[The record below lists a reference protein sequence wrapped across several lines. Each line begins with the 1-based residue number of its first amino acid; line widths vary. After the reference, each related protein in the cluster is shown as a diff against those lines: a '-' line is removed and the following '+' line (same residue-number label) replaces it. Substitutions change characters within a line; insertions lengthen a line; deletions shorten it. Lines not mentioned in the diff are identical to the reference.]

1 MNSCLSAPRASVNT
15 SLSFVYVDKIN
26 ATDENLPS
34 DEEITY
40 FKVLLACM
48 EHKVLSEFNATHVIV
63 VYHYRAWH
71 FDSEIEQK
79 SL

>member
-48 EHKVLSEFNATHVIV
+48 EHKVLSQLHATDV
-63 VYHYRAWH
+63 VTVDRDRSRQ
-71 FDSEIEQK
+71 FDPEVF
-79 SL
+79 